1 MYFNNCVDC
10 RYSLNSAGFSFMI
23 RALQCQCSPVH
34 CRIVIGARREKPR
47 CWVAAG
53 GRTAAGDC
61 RHAAADV
68 SSGLEAAGP
77 QLAAMRP
84 QLTPGGAHTGTD
96 MEDGDQE
103 AASVEEVTEDVEGS
117 ILNFFLGCFKRELSS
132 SEPVIK
138 DGRLYGQNYEEIMVT
153 HLSKYLFQCI
163 SIHLNAFHLA
173 GAVSS

>member
-1 MYFNNCVDC
+1 M
-10 RYSLNSAGFSFMI
+10 
-23 RALQCQCSPVH
+23 
-34 CRIVIGARREKPR
+34 
-47 CWVAAG
+47 
-53 GRTAAGDC
+53 
-61 RHAAADV
+61 

-103 AASVEEVTEDVEGS
+103 AACVEEVTEDVEGS

-153 HLSKYLFQCI
+153 HLYCLNICFNTFQYI
-163 SIHLNAFHLA
+163 
-173 GAVSS
+173 